1 MISRAFTY
9 LESMFLL
16 AKHWLSLSVAF
27 SAAVGWSIYS
37 PEFSQGIIYIFIGTF
52 LMSGGAASLNQ
63 YQEQDLDKLMS
74 RTSGRPIPAGLVSA
88 NQALW
93 FAFILLFIASL
104 LFALVGFYYALILG
118 LANVVIYNL
127 IYTNL
132 KTKTQFAVLPGA
144 LVGAIPP
151 MMGWTAAGGALID
164 IRLLYFALFMFLWQM
179 PHFWLLMVKNAKDY
193 QDAGFKVISNQI
205 NIHKVKILVFFWGA
219 VTGIYLLAMPV
230 FFKNSHPTI
239 IILVFLLNILFIIS
253 FYRAI
258 FISYDYSSSGNKAF
272 ILVNLFGVAA
282 MIIFLINSFLGV

>member
-1 MISRAFTY
+1 MV
-9 LESMFLL
+9 LL

-27 SAAVGWSIYS
+27 SAVVGWLIHS
-37 PEFSQGIIYIFIGTF
+37 PEFSWGIIYIFTGTI

-74 RTSGRPIPAGLVSA
+74 RTSGRPIPAGLVSS

-104 LFALVGFYYALILG
+104 LFALAGFYYALILG

-230 FFKNSHPTI
+230 FFENSHPTVI
-239 IILVFLLNILFIIS
+239 VLVFLLNILFIIS

-258 FISYDYSSSGNKAF
+258 FKSYDYSASSNKAF
-272 ILVNLFGVAA
+272 ILVNIFGVTA
-282 MIIFLINSFLGV
+282 MLIFVINSLLAV